1 MKSTALLHQH
11 YALGTK
17 IMEAEREIE
26 DLRQKATVIGSF
38 DYTRDRVKSS
48 PQQGARYER
57 LVEKLVD
64 RQNKLSDL
72 MDEWLDQQTEV
83 VEMIDLVD
91 NVNQHQVLYLWYI
104 IHLTAEQ
111 IAKEMHYTP
120 TNIYILRRKGLQKIE
135 EVLNTFK

>member
-83 VEMIDLVD
+83 VEMIDMVD